1 MQVRKLLI
9 GFTLFLLLLV
19 GVVSCTTLR
28 LSSPSS
34 QQAPTPT
41 VDRLA
46 PPVMPNKPSQADKGA
61 YVFYQVCMACHGDRG
76 QGLTD
81 EWREGGFGEDSNC
94 WQSDCHGNNHPRD
107 GFLLIKTVPPVF
119 GSGTFTRFKNGQ
131 ELHDYLVKTMPWW
144 KPGYLQAQEYWELT
158 AYLMRQRGILPKGV
172 ELNEG
177 NARIFLIRPV
187 TALPKDSLPMALL
200 FAGLLVLAAGAIVV
214 HNKLPR

>member
-1 MQVRKLLI
+1 MLI
-9 GFTLFLLLLV
+9 GLTLFLLLFF
-19 GVVSCTTLR
+19 GVVSCSTLR
-28 LSSPSS
+28 LPSPSS
-34 QQAPTPT
+34 RQGPTPT

-46 PPVMPNKPSQADKGA
+46 SPVMPSKPSQADKGA

-94 WQSDCHGNNHPRD
+94 WQSDCHGNNHPRE
-107 GFLLIKTVPPVF
+107 GFGLVKTIPPVF
-119 GSGTFTRFKNGQ
+119 GPGTFTRFKNGQ

-144 KPGYLQAQEYWELT
+144 NPGYLQAQEYWEVT

-177 NARIFLIRPV
+177 NARVFLIRPV
-187 TALPKDSLPMALL
+187 TALPKDSRPMALL